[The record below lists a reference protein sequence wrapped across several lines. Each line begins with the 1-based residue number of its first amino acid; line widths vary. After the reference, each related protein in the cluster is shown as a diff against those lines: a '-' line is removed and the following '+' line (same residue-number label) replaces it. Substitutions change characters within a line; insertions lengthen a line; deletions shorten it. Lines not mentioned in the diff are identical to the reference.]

1 MKSPRQSCPHC
12 KRPYLETDNEQR
24 TREGNHPGLEKEAI
38 KDIEEMNRSC
48 TRIFEFLRSREPYD
62 WVSGDDLRNVLNGGD
77 GRGEFASLT
86 RSSLFLLTGRC
97 ISRKMG
103 AGKRITGL
111 ARDGLSRKP
120 SSRDSSFNCPT
131 DILQSLKQRRNYGS
145 EK

>member
-77 GRGEFASLT
+77 GPRRVRQLNEEFA
-86 RSSLFLLTGRC
+86 
-97 ISRKMG
+97 IPIDRKMYKPEDG
-103 AGKRITGL
+103 RRQAYYRISPGWFTKETFEQGQL
-111 ARDGLSRKP
+111 V
-120 SSRDSSFNCPT
+120 
-131 DILQSLKQRRNYGS
+131 
-145 EK
+145 